1 MIAGDDT
8 AGRGEAFEEARAGLV
23 GRLRA
28 RQGEIERVI
37 FARIS
42 DEQFDLTGS
51 ENAEYV
57 AGLRAAIVAALDHV
71 LTGIEHGVKEST
83 ESVPAAAIEQARR
96 AARLGVG
103 LDTVLRRYVAGYSQ
117 LEGFIMG
124 EVERD
129 RSLGTVMLRD
139 VLGRAGMLVEGL
151 ISAVSDAYQREV
163 ERSDRTA
170 PPGGS
175 TVVSRGGPASSSRAA
190 RKGARQGRAATAGA
204 RRQRIVEAVVEVVA
218 ERGSTG
224 ASVGLVIERARVS
237 RRTFYEVFPGGIED
251 GLNAVMDWVLERS
264 VTLVSQRLEQA
275 GSWQDGVR
283 EALAALLLFF
293 DSDSA
298 LARVCFVETLGGG
311 TAVVEHRER
320 NLRALRS
327 LIVAR
332 IESEDVRVQPLAAES
347 VMASVMGVIYNRLLN
362 REPGPLIELLG
373 PLMGTAVT
381 PFVASERMALA
392 GRAPWRRARA
402 GNPNRCPRLGARVDL
417 AGRDRRVGEAGWRV
431 GAARDAGQPQCPPR
445 ARMPRLSGRPARCEQ
460 YRNCRGHRRC
470 APLADL
476 EAPLRA
482 RRRRAYFQALRGSGQ
497 AQRVVPDPAW
507 RRYRAL
513 ALNGCLP
520 ADPSKLVT
528 GRSTAVFLS

>member
-8 AGRGEAFEEARAGLV
+8 TGRGEAFEEARAALV

-293 DSDSA
+293 DSDPA

-381 PFVASERMALA
+381 PFVSSERMALEEELRGDELARAIQTDAPDWVRSSISPAEIDVSGKPA
-392 GRAPWRRARA
+392 GELALPATLANPSARRARE
-402 GNPNRCPRLGARVDL
+402 CLVYL
-417 AGRDRRVGEAGWRV
+417 AGRPGASNIEIAVGIGVAHRS
-431 GAARDAGQPQCPPR
+431 QISKL
-445 ARMPRLSGRPARCEQ
+445 LSE
-460 YRNCRGHRRC
+460 
-470 APLADL
+470 LADDGL
-476 EAPLRA
+476 VSRHSEGQGKRNAWYLTPRGADIA
-482 RRRRAYFQALRGSGQ
+482 RL
-497 AQRVVPDPAW
+497 
-507 RRYRAL
+507 L
-513 ALNGCLP
+513 
-520 ADPSKLVT
+520 
-528 GRSTAVFLS
+528 

>member
-42 DEQFDLTGS
+42 DERFDLTGS

-117 LEGFIMG
+117 FEGFIMG

-151 ISAVSDAYQREV
+151 ITAVSDAYQREV

-170 PPGGS
+170 PPEGS
-175 TVVSRGGPASSSRAA
+175 TVVSRGGPASSSRAS
-190 RKGARQGRAATAGA
+190 RRGARQGRATAGV
-204 RRQRIVEAVVEVVA
+204 RRQRIIEAVVEVVA

-264 VTLVSQRLEQA
+264 VALVSQRLEQA

-293 DSDSA
+293 DSDPA

-347 VMASVMGVIYNRLLN
+347 VMASVMGVIYNRLLT

-381 PFVASERMALA
+381 PFVASEQMALA
-392 GRAPWRRARA
+392 EERRGDELARAIQADAPDWVRASMSPAEIDVSGKPAGELALPTTLANPSARRARE
-402 GNPNRCPRLGARVDL
+402 CLVYL
-417 AGRDRRVGEAGWRV
+417 
-431 GAARDAGQPQCPPR
+431 AGQPG
-445 ARMPRLSGRPARCEQ
+445 ASNIEIAVGIGVA
-460 YRNCRGHRRC
+460 HRS
-470 APLADL
+470 
-476 EAPLRA
+476 
-482 RRRRAYFQALRGSGQ
+482 QI
-497 AQRVVPDPAW
+497 
-507 RRYRAL
+507 
-513 ALNGCLP
+513 
-520 ADPSKLVT
+520 SKLLSELA
-528 GRSTAVFLS
+528 GDGLISRRSEGQGKRNAWYLTPRGADIARLL